1 MRSEPDIFRNLA
13 LEEALAR
20 VNAKSE
26 EKVNTLRFWKS
37 NEAVVMGRFQ
47 CPHLEVNME
56 FCHEHGIPI
65 ARRFTGGGTVY
76 HDSGNLNFTLCLD
89 QSELCV
95 PRTLNELYWNFIGV
109 IASGLG
115 AVGIPARFDPNR
127 NCIRV
132 HGKKITGTAG
142 WIKSGVSF
150 VHGTLLINSDL
161 ELLSDCLHVPENQPV
176 YLRDNRRIR
185 CIKSKRD
192 RVTNVVNGTESPP
205 SEEKIKQAIVAGLE
219 EFCADTIHAGSVT
232 DEEMTASESLYQ
244 TRYSQEKWNMGILA
258 QTET

>member
-26 EKVNTLRFWKS
+26 RKVNTLRFWKS

-47 CPHLEVNME
+47 CPHLEVNIK
-56 FCHEHGIPI
+56 FCNEHDIPI

-89 QSELCV
+89 QSDICV
-95 PRTLNELYWNFIGV
+95 PRTLNELYWNFIGI
-109 IASGLG
+109 IASSLRKI
-115 AVGIPARFDPNR
+115 GIPARFDPNR

-132 HGKKITGTAG
+132 LGKKITGTAG
-142 WIKSGVSF
+142 WIKSGISF

-161 ELLSDCLHVPENQPV
+161 ELLRNCLEVPENQPV

-192 RVTNVVNGTESPP
+192 RVVTVVNGSENPP
-205 SEEKIKQAIVAGLE
+205 SEEKIKQAIIKGLE
-219 EFCADTIHAGSVT
+219 EFCEDTIRTGSLT
-232 DEEMTASESLYQ
+232 DEELLAAESLYQ
-244 TRYSQEKWNMGILA
+244 TRYSQEKWNMGVLT
-258 QTET
+258 QTSS

>member
-26 EKVNTLRFWKS
+26 KKINTLRFWKS
-37 NEAVVMGRFQ
+37 DKAVVMGRFQ
-47 CPHLEVNME
+47 CPHLEVNMR
-56 FCHEHGIPI
+56 FCHEHDIPI

-89 QSELCV
+89 QSEIFV

-109 IASGLG
+109 IAASLRTI
-115 AVGIPARFDPNR
+115 GIPAIFDPNR

-132 HGKKITGTAG
+132 HRKKITGTAG

-150 VHGTLLINSDL
+150 VHGTLLMDSDL
-161 ELLSDCLHVPENQPV
+161 DLLCNCLDVPDDQPV

-185 CIKSKRD
+185 CLKSKRD
-192 RVTNVVNGTESPP
+192 KVTTVVNGSENPP
-205 SEEKIKQAIVAGLE
+205 SEEKIKQAIIRGLE
-219 EFCADTIHAGSVT
+219 DFCEETIHAGSLT
-232 DEEMTASESLYQ
+232 DEELFAAESLYQ
-244 TRYSQEKWNMGILA
+244 TRYSQEKWNMGVLA
-258 QTET
+258 QANS